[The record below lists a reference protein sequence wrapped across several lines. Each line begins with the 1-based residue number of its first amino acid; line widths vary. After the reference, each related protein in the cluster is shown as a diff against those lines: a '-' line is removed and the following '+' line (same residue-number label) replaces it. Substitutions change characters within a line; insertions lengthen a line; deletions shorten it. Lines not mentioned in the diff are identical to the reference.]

1 MLRLPL
7 VEASAWEQ
15 LPSDPEVEREVA
27 LQQAAR
33 QRRQAMQGI
42 DRGDA
47 AMGQAPIRAAL
58 ESLQQLKGSADVERE
73 KQLLS
78 ELLELLSTDQL
89 NLARKVMGTQA
100 FMRARG
106 RKLRDSEGRDDD

>member
-1 MLRLPL
+1 
-7 VEASAWEQ
+7 
-15 LPSDPEVEREVA
+15 
-27 LQQAAR
+27 
-33 QRRQAMQGI
+33 
-42 DRGDA
+42 
-47 AMGQAPIRAAL
+47 MGQAPIRAAL

-73 KQLLS
+73 KQLLG